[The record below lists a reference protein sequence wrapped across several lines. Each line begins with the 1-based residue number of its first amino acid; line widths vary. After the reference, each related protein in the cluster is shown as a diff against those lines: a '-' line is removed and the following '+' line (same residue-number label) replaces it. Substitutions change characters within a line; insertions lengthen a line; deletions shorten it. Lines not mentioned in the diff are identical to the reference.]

1 MKCNFRLN
9 CILKQDLRCYD
20 VRSKSLKKP
29 PFRPHFRP
37 FCPHP
42 AYGSL
47 LRAEGCT
54 HFLAPPTSAWRPC
67 PPGHWSPAPRP
78 TTSGP
83 AGSDRAQTLPR
94 WLLPSTDSRIGKDR
108 TGPDLDDRPPL
119 FSMSPNRA
127 ILSARS
133 NFYGRSPVG
142 APGRV
147 AGGHLRRAQPSQ
159 VALVCAPT
167 GERLWAFLPARRRPT
182 VDHSHAVG
190 GDGRHCGRATH
201 FWHQGNVAP
210 FA

>member
-94 WLLPSTDSRIGKDR
+94 WLLPSTDHRIDKDR
-108 TGPDLDDRPPL
+108 AGPDLDGRPPSIQYVTESGDPVGKIKL
-119 FSMSPNRA
+119 LWALASWCARTGGRGPFAEGATVPGCSWLRTNWRAPMGFSP
-127 ILSARS
+127 
-133 NFYGRSPVG
+133 RSP
-142 APGRV
+142 PPDR
-147 AGGHLRRAQPSQ
+147 
-159 VALVCAPT
+159 
-167 GERLWAFLPARRRPT
+167 
-182 VDHSHAVG
+182 
-190 GDGRHCGRATH
+190 
-201 FWHQGNVAP
+201 
-210 FA
+210 